1 MRVAYLPTPTF
12 FDLINDLR
20 SIVVDSR
27 IGNLILV
34 SLFVMMIAGAGY
46 HHMTGVAENKLV
58 LICGGCCC
66 LHLVCGVIMSKED
79 ESSWES

>member
-34 SLFVMMIAGAGY
+34 SLFVMMIAGRPCIAY
-46 HHMTGVAENKLV
+46 
-58 LICGGCCC
+58 
-66 LHLVCGVIMSKED
+66 D
-79 ESSWES
+79 RRR